1 MTMKLSQLLLSVA
14 LLAIGLNAGAG
25 DVAKAA
31 GNQADVAGIT
41 SLNVLQVAPC
51 KPSGDGTYV
60 EMITTMASVL
70 PPAEADA
77 LLARYCDECLR
88 HKFNVSQSR

>member
-1 MTMKLSQLLLSVA
+1 MKHYQLLLGAA
-14 LLAIGLNAGAG
+14 LLTIGLNAGAG
-25 DVAKAA
+25 DIAKAA
-31 GNQADVAGIT
+31 GNHANVAGIK

-77 LLARYCDECLR
+77 LLARYCEECFKK
-88 HKFNVSQSR
+88 KFAVSQAR

>member
-1 MTMKLSQLLLSVA
+1 MKLTQLLLGVA

-25 DVAKAA
+25 DIAKAA
-31 GNQADVAGIT
+31 GNHADVAGLT
-41 SLNVLQVAPC
+41 SLNVLQFAPC

-77 LLARYCDECLR
+77 LLARYCEECFKK
-88 HKFNVSQSR
+88 KFAVSRVH